1 MIVILLAFFRLFGK
15 KSEIVPIEK
24 VKCTQSPSD
33 FKPISLL
40 WNIGK
45 ILERA
50 IMYFYSKSVLHTKG
64 SDQFAYQKGK
74 STCDAILSAVD
85 MWTTSL
91 DQKGVH
97 SVPVAF
103 LDMSK
108 AFDRMDK
115 PTLLKILID
124 RCVSSDLARIFFIH
138 FLE

>member
-1 MIVILLAFFRLFGK
+1 
-15 KSEIVPIEK
+15 
-24 VKCTQSPSD
+24 
-33 FKPISLL
+33 
-40 WNIGK
+40 
-45 ILERA
+45 
-50 IMYFYSKSVLHTKG
+50 MYYYSKSALHTIG
-64 SDQFAYQKGK
+64 PDQFAYLNGK

-91 DQKGVH
+91 DQKGVR

-124 RCVSSDLARIFFIH
+124 LGVRHDLARIMYS
-138 FLE
+138 FLSNRTQCVKLGNTKSENLNTQNGTPQGTLLGPMVWLVYTHHICQHYQIRR